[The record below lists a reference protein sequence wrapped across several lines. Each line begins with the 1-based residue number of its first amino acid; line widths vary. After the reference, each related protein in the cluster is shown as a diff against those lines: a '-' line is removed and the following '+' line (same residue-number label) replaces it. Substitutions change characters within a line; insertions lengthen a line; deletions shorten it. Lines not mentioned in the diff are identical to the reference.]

1 MGVRLQNWIGLL
13 ATISSLSVAGAIIT
27 EPMPSNAQES
37 GQTTVQEAFMRTFYD
52 NDKPF
57 FQNRG
62 IGRQI
67 DFLFG
72 QGTLYRNSFVENEMN
87 RDGREVHNLYLD
99 VLNQQV
105 SSDPIIRTP
114 DLPNPYNSSIFS
126 QPPAPA
132 FNNRIPGSE
141 LNFESIPLR

>member
-1 MGVRLQNWIGLL
+1 MGVRLQNWLGLL
-13 ATISSLSVAGAIIT
+13 AAISSLSVGGAIIT
-27 EPMPSNAQES
+27 QATPSSA
-37 GQTTVQEAFMRTFYD
+37 QTTVQEAFERTFYD

-72 QGTLYRNSFVENEMN
+72 QGTLYKNSFLENEIN
-87 RDGREVHNLYLD
+87 RDGREIHNLYVD

-105 SSDPIIRTP
+105 SSDPVIRTP

-126 QPPAPA
+126 LPPAPA

-141 LNFESIPLR
+141 LIFESIPR